1 MKKILSLLMILL
13 VPALVLGAT
22 FVIVKAPANAKNFLA
37 TGNVLFQQ
45 GDYSEAKVTY
55 ERAVELD
62 PELEP
67 ALNNL
72 AFIYNHDK
80 EYDKAASVLSRLVKI
95 DPTKIEYHYD
105 YAVNL
110 IMNMQKTGK
119 GSIEDI
125 ELAISE
131 FMKAD
136 GLEPGFQRS
145 KENVEFLDGLKA
157 QYYQVHAEE

>member
-1 MKKILSLLMILL
+1 MKKILALLMILL

-22 FVIVKAPANAKNFLA
+22 FVVVKAPANAKNFLA

-45 GDYSEAKVTY
+45 GDYSEAKAVY

-72 AFIYNHDK
+72 AFIYNQEK
-80 EYDKAASVLSRLVKI
+80 EYGKAASMLSRLVLI
-95 DPTKIEYHYD
+95 DPTKTEHHYD

-110 IMNMQKTGK
+110 IMEMQKTGK
-119 GSIEDI
+119 GTIEEI
-125 ELAISE
+125 ELAITE

-136 GLEPGFQRS
+136 GLEPGFQKS
-145 KENVEFLDGLKA
+145 KENTAFLEDLRA
-157 QYYQVHAEE
+157 QYYQAHAE

>member
-1 MKKILSLLMILL
+1 MKKILFLLAILL

-22 FVIVKAPANAKNFLA
+22 FVVIKAPANAKNFLV
-37 TGNVLFQQ
+37 TGDVLFEQ
-45 GDYSEAKVTY
+45 GDYSEAKAAY
-55 ERAVELD
+55 EHAVEID

-72 AFIYNHDK
+72 AFIYNQDK
-80 EYDKAASVLSRLVKI
+80 EYDKAASALSRLVMI
-95 DPTKIEYHYD
+95 DPAKTEYHYD

-110 IMNMQKTGK
+110 IMEMQKTGK
-119 GSIEDI
+119 GSIEEI
-125 ELAISE
+125 ELAIAE

-145 KENVEFLDGLKA
+145 RENVEFLDGLRT
-157 QYYQVHAEE
+157 QYYQVHA